1 MKDIVWKEQR
11 RIQLRAEAFNVLNHP
26 NFDLPNHNFDSR
38 TFGFIQSAN
47 AYGGRPPRQIQ
58 LGAKLIF

>member
-1 MKDIVWKEQR
+1 MVFKEQR
-11 RIQLRAEAFNVLNHP
+11 RVQLRAEAFNLFNHP
-26 NFDLPNHNFDSR
+26 NFDLPNHNFDAK

-58 LGAKLIF
+58 VGVKVIF